1 MPPIGPVAVSR
12 SAFAPG
18 VLVCIRRQARSIDR
32 HFETEGSGAPGSRH
46 VPSVCSLHDAGD
58 CPWGAAERARVEAN
72 LRPGSGCG
80 FCRNVV
86 ESRSLSASRRCA
98 PYCSAS
104 KAGGTT
110 VSAQSLGDI
119 EQSESWLDGLFRLN
133 RVIAESGV
141 PLEGNL
147 FYEHHDRSFVDSP
160 PDPSLRAKRDRFRS
174 VAVSHARLLEIG
186 VNGGHSAYAA
196 LTANPELTYFGVDI
210 CAHAYV
216 RPAIEWL
223 QAEFP
228 GRVSFES
235 GNSLKTLPSL
245 RRQGHLCDAFH
256 VDGAKINYLAD
267 ILHCR
272 QMMTGTI
279 AIVIVDDTNG
289 PLVAASWRRCLRWRI
304 VGPLAEYPSQDDGEF
319 SNEIAQLLAARPGRS
334 EVQLVAA
341 AGLRA
346 TWKMNQSAR
355 RIRRSLLRLDAKKAP
370 TRPSV

>member
-1 MPPIGPVAVSR
+1 V
-12 SAFAPG
+12 G
-18 VLVCIRRQARSIDR
+18 V
-32 HFETEGSGAPGSRH
+32 
-46 VPSVCSLHDAGD
+46 
-58 CPWGAAERARVEAN
+58 
-72 LRPGSGCG
+72 
-80 FCRNVV
+80 
-86 ESRSLSASRRCA
+86 
-98 PYCSAS
+98 
-104 KAGGTT
+104 
-110 VSAQSLGDI
+110 QSSGDI

-147 FYEHHDRSFVDSP
+147 FYDHHDPLFVDRP
-160 PDPSLRAKRDRFRS
+160 PDPRLRAKRDRFRS
-174 VAVSHARLLEIG
+174 VAVSHSRLLEIG

-245 RRQGHLCDAFH
+245 RRKGHLCDAFH

-272 QMMTGTI
+272 QMMTGTV

-304 VGPLAEYPSQDDGEF
+304 VGPLAEYPTQDEGAF
-319 SNEIAQLLAARPGRS
+319 SNEIAQLLSARSGLS

-341 AGLRA
+341 SGLRA
-346 TWKMNQSAR
+346 IWKMNQSAR
-355 RIRRSLLRLDAKKAP
+355 RIRRSLLGLDAKKAP
-370 TRPSV
+370 PRPSV